1 MMAARD
7 QHWYE
12 PILNERGALVTRLRT
27 RLRNLRAHAPG
38 LRAVADALASGQE
51 FDREVAARLLSSVI
65 VDIDREH
72 E

>member
-12 PILNERGALVTRLRT
+12 PILNERGALVARLRT
-27 RLRNLRAHAPG
+27 RLKNLRVHSAG
-38 LRAVADALASGQE
+38 LRALADALESDQDI
-51 FDREVAARLLSSVI
+51 DRHAAARLLSALVA
-65 VDIDREH
+65 DIERHH